1 MNTITLVALIAAAL
15 TVAAA
20 AFLLIRREKRPSEDL
35 PMDDMEGHDFEYYC
49 AELLKDNGFKDVEV
63 TKGSGDFGADILARK
78 GGISYAVQCKCYDG
92 PVGVFAVQE
101 VYAGRDYYGCMV
113 GAVMTNQYFTAPAW
127 KLAGRLHILLWD
139 RDVLE
144 QMDAER

>member
-1 MNTITLVALIAAAL
+1 MNTITLVALLAAGAGA
-15 TVAAA
+15 AAA
-20 AFLLIRREKRPSEDL
+20 AFLLIRSKKRPSEDL

-49 AELLKDNGFKDVEV
+49 AELLRDNGFKDVEV

-78 GGISYAVQCKCYDG
+78 GGITYAVQCKCYDG

-113 GAVMTNQYFTAPAW
+113 GAVMTNQTFTPA
-127 KLAGRLHILLWD
+127 AHTMAERLNILLWD
-139 RDVLE
+139 RSFIQELE
-144 QMDAER
+144 REG